1 MALNLENSGSDS
13 ILKPPPSGAVILM
26 QTIEVGE
33 LLIPRGE
40 NTFGLAVHV
49 ASDDVGC
56 DDSMALLQR
65 DDQVF
70 AQSLLTRLEIPPI

>member
-13 ILKPPPSGAVILM
+13 ILKPPLSGAVILM

-49 ASDDVGC
+49 PSDDVGGN
-56 DDSMALLQR
+56 DSMAFLQR